1 MKVFTSEGIEKED
14 NADVL
19 VELETISTR
28 IKSLSSQQEAALQG
42 LKITNTHLAIL
53 NDQHIEEP
61 P

>member
-1 MKVFTSEGIEKED
+1 MKVFTAEGIEKED

-19 VELETISTR
+19 VGLADVSLR
-28 IKSLSSQQEAALQG
+28 LKNLSSQQEAALHG
-42 LKITNTHLAIL
+42 LKITNTHLTVL

>member
-28 IKSLSSQQEAALQG
+28 IASLSSQQEAALREFR
-42 LKITNTHLAIL
+42 ITNLHLGIL

-61 P
+61 L

>member
-19 VELETISTR
+19 VELDTISTR
-28 IKSLSSQQEAALQG
+28 IKSLGSQQEAGLQG
-42 LKITNTHLAIL
+42 LKIANMHLAIL

>member
-1 MKVFTSEGIEKED
+1 MKVFTAEGIEKED

-28 IKSLSSQQEAALQG
+28 VKSLGAQQEAALKG
-42 LKITNTHLAIL
+42 LQITNLHLAIL
-53 NDQHIEEP
+53 NDQNIEEP

>member
-1 MKVFTSEGIEKED
+1 MKVFTAEGIEKED

-19 VELETISTR
+19 VELGTISL
-28 IKSLSSQQEAALQG
+28 KLSGLSSQQEAALQG
-42 LKITNTHLAIL
+42 LKITNTHLAVL